1 MKKVYKILL
10 ITLLSLIGV
19 VILAVGTVCTIV
31 FSPKILVPIVEKN
44 LNKMETFS
52 FGLENAELVFFKTFP
67 RFSVHIESFD
77 VMIAPENDTL
87 ARIDDLYA
95 SIDVM
100 AFVRRNDMIVDKL
113 SLDGGYADLTLL
125 PESHSDIEPEDS
137 ISTSL
142 AATIE
147 SFLPL
152 PFSALDIDRFS
163 IDNFNLKYGDSSMF
177 VSVEEIDTDLYIKG
191 FHDFI
196 AHGGIDLALG
206 SLTFSMGDTLLCDR
220 VPVKLSLPFE
230 VSLQNDSL
238 AVAIDRG
245 ALDYSGVELR
255 FGGNAQID
263 GDAILTDL
271 GLQLVPV
278 KMQKLVSLLPQE
290 YSSLVD
296 GYGLSGE
303 VSLEASAQGILGND
317 SLPVVNGELL
327 ISDAGGEILSLFPY
341 RISDIDAKI
350 VVDADLNGDG
360 KVNARIPTFSA
371 RFNRTN
377 TLQIVNGRVNDILG
391 EMICDATVDAQLNL
405 PDFLYIVP
413 DSMNVDLNGRMSL
426 SVDAK
431 GSVNDFVE
439 MRLGK
444 TNLSAS
450 VVLTDL
456 DAVYQDTVFVATPSL
471 SLTLA
476 NNTSKR
482 EQISKCEEVNGKFDV
497 FYAGKLKTEAVD
509 FTMGGDL
516 YGTLTASEFAFGLS
530 DVLDNNLPVSAF
542 IDYSLEGLYASLSN
556 IEAAVV
562 SPSGTIALLPD
573 NQYWCNYASEEL
585 YVRSGEDIELET
597 DAIILDARAQR
608 DSAAVGLLAQ
618 WNPQIIVD
626 FSNGD
631 LFWKGIEDNIHIP
644 AIKFDYGADTLQIE
658 DSRLQVGNSDFKLI
672 GEVTDLSDFA
682 ADSGLL
688 RADFNFISER
698 TDIDQLLDYFSGM
711 GVEEESLQEG
721 EQLADLSSMEDISS
735 QEKSAEEE
743 SQPET
748 NQEGD
753 PFMVPGKIDLTL
765 NTDIAQATAFGNDI
779 KKVGGEVTIKDG
791 VLVVRQLGFTSD
803 AARMQLTAMYKSP
816 RRNHLYAGID
826 FHLLDI
832 EIDKLIKM
840 VPQID
845 SVVPMLKS
853 FAGQAEF
860 HLAAETYLNS
870 KYELK
875 KSTLLGAAAIEGRD
889 LVVLDSETFD
899 KIASL
904 LNFKKSQENKI
915 DSLVVDMT
923 VFRNEVD
930 IYPFV
935 VGMDKYQLI
944 LSGRHNLDMSF
955 DYHIDC
961 ISPIRLGLDIK
972 GTFDDLKFGLTPT
985 RYKNLFVPER
995 RNDIQERT
1003 LKLMDLINTS
1013 LKEKVVEE

>member
-77 VMIAPENDTL
+77 VMTAPENDTL

-100 AFVRRNDMIVDKL
+100 AFVRRNDVIVDKL

-125 PESHSDIEPEDS
+125 PESPSDIEPEDS

-196 AHGGIDLALG
+196 AHGGIDLSLG

-263 GDAILTDL
+263 GDSILTDL

-278 KMQKLVSLLPQE
+278 KLQKLVSLLPQE

-350 VVDADLNGDG
+350 DVDADLNGDG

-391 EMICDATVDAQLNL
+391 EMICDATVEAQLNL

-644 AIKFDYGADTLQIE
+644 AIKFDYGADTLHIE

>member
-77 VMIAPENDTL
+77 VMTAPENDTL

-100 AFVRRNDMIVDKL
+100 AFVRRNDVIVDKL

-125 PESHSDIEPEDS
+125 PESPSDIELEDS

-177 VSVEEIDTDLYIKG
+177 VFVEEIDTDLYIKG

-278 KMQKLVSLLPQE
+278 KLQKLVSLLPQE

-644 AIKFDYGADTLQIE
+644 AIKFDYGADTLHIE

-735 QEKSAEEE
+735 QENSAEEE

>member
-100 AFVRRNDMIVDKL
+100 AFVRRNDVIVDKL

-125 PESHSDIEPEDS
+125 PESPSDIEPEDS

-278 KMQKLVSLLPQE
+278 KLQKLVSLLPQE

-350 VVDADLNGDG
+350 DVDADLNGDG

-562 SPSGTIALLPD
+562 SPSGTIALLPN

-644 AIKFDYGADTLQIE
+644 AIKFDYGADTLHIE

-735 QEKSAEEE
+735 QENSAEEE

>member
-77 VMIAPENDTL
+77 VMTAPENDTL

-100 AFVRRNDMIVDKL
+100 AFVRRNDVIVDKL

-125 PESHSDIEPEDS
+125 PESPSDIEPEDS

-196 AHGGIDLALG
+196 AHGGIDLVLG

-278 KMQKLVSLLPQE
+278 KLQKLVSLLPQE

-350 VVDADLNGDG
+350 DVDADLNGDG
-360 KVNARIPTFSA
+360 KLNARIPTFSA

-377 TLQIVNGRVNDILG
+377 TLQILNGRVNDILG

-542 IDYSLEGLYASLSN
+542 IDYSFEGLYASLLN

-608 DSAAVGLLAQ
+608 DTAAVGLLAQ

-644 AIKFDYGADTLQIE
+644 AIKFDYGADTLHIE

-735 QEKSAEEE
+735 QENSAEEE

>member
-19 VILAVGTVCTIV
+19 VILAVGTVCTII

-100 AFVRRNDMIVDKL
+100 AFVRRNDVIVDKL

-125 PESHSDIEPEDS
+125 PESPSDIEPEDS

-245 ALDYSGVELR
+245 ALDYSGVVLR

-278 KMQKLVSLLPQE
+278 KLQKLVSLLPQE

-350 VVDADLNGDG
+350 DVEADLNGDG

-391 EMICDATVDAQLNL
+391 EMICDATVEAQLNL

-644 AIKFDYGADTLQIE
+644 AIKFDYGADTLHIE

-735 QEKSAEEE
+735 QENSAEEE